1 MTLHAP
7 VGKANNIEVSLS
19 RKDVTN
25 LVKLKYGGK
34 IKRKR
39 KRDLNNKKTM

>member
-7 VGKANNIEVSLS
+7 AGKANNIEVQLS

-34 IKRKR
+34 IRRKR
-39 KRDLNNKKTM
+39 KRDLNKNKAV